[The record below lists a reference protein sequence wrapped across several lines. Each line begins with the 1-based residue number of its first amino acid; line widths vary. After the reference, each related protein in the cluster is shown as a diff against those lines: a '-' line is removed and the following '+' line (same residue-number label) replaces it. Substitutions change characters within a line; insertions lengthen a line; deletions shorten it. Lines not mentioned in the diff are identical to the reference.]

1 MRAIVNLAI
10 RALRL
15 MESIIA
21 GVIFGLII
29 GLAGWLIRGARA
41 KTEEA
46 SLQAEHEKT
55 ITEIQAEHREEVAN
69 LQGQLKQAD
78 DAQTIV
84 NAAKEQL
91 NEVFQ
96 ATASRA
102 LKGNNEQFLQLA
114 QQNLGTTLES
124 AKREFDQR
132 HSQFQELVKPLS
144 ENYGKLN
151 PQIETLASQMQSMT
165 AETARLSSALT
176 DNRQVGVWGELQ
188 LRRVVELA
196 GMTAYCDFQEQ
207 TASTNSSGRPDLVV
221 KLPEKRAVVIDA
233 KASTA
238 AYMEAQQTDDDESA
252 SAALLKHANALKRQ
266 VDDLA
271 SKNYGAGVNGSLDFV
286 VMFVPGDQFLAAALS
301 SNPELIEYAMGK
313 HIAIATPASLIA
325 MLWAVANGWQQ
336 LRFAESALEI
346 KEAGEELHSRMLT
359 FISHYQDVGRDL
371 NRTVTAFNRS
381 IGSFDQRVVPQ
392 GRRFSELI
400 AGDEDK
406 FQLPEMIG
414 QTPRISRY
422 TSSKTPD
429 VDDE

>member
-1 MRAIVNLAI
+1 
-10 RALRL
+10 
-15 MESIIA
+15 MESIII
-21 GVIFGLII
+21 GIIFGLLI
-29 GLAGWLIRGARA
+29 GGAASWLIRGERA
-41 KTEEA
+41 KSEAA
-46 SLQAEHEKT
+46 SLQAEYEKT
-55 ITEIQAEHREEVAN
+55 ITETQAEHREEVAN

-78 DAQTIV
+78 DAQAIV

-102 LKGNNEQFLQLA
+102 LQGNNEQFLQLA

-132 HSQFQELVKPLS
+132 HTQFQELVKPLS

-165 AETARLSSALT
+165 AETARLSGALT
-176 DNRQVGVWGELQ
+176 DNRQIGVWGELQ

-207 TASTNSSGRPDLVV
+207 ATSINSSGRPDLVV
-221 KLPEKRAVVIDA
+221 KLPERRAVVIDA

-252 SAALLKHANALKRQ
+252 SAALLRHANALKRQ

-286 VMFVPGDQFLAAALS
+286 VMFVPGDQFLSAALS
-301 SNPELIEYAMGK
+301 ANPELIEYAMGK

-359 FISHYQDVGRDL
+359 FISRYQDVGRDL

-392 GRRFSELI
+392 GRRFSDLI

-414 QTPRISRY
+414 QTPRVSRY
-422 TSSKTPD
+422 ASRITPD
-429 VDDE
+429 DKS

>member
-1 MRAIVNLAI
+1 MEFMILGIV
-10 RALRL
+10 
-15 MESIIA
+15 
-21 GVIFGLII
+21 I
-29 GLAGWLIRGARA
+29 GLAIGGVSSWFVRSARA
-41 KTEEA
+41 KSEA
-46 SLQAEHEKT
+46 ATLQAEH
-55 ITEIQAEHREEVAN
+55 IEEVAN
-69 LQGQLKQAD
+69 LKGQLQHTENTQAILD
-78 DAQTIV
+78 
-84 NAAKEQL
+84 AAKTQL
-91 NEVFQ
+91 SETFQ
-96 ATASRA
+96 ATASKA
-102 LKGNNEQFLQLA
+102 LQSSNEQFLQLA

-132 HSQFQELVKPLS
+132 HLQFQELVKPLS

-165 AETARLSSALT
+165 TETARLSSALT

-188 LRRVVELA
+188 LKRVVELA

-207 TASTNSSGRPDLVV
+207 TISANSSGRPDLVV
-221 KLPEKRAVVIDA
+221 NLPENRAVVIDA

-238 AYMEAQQTDDDESA
+238 AYMEAQQTNDDESA

-286 VMFVPGDQFLAAALS
+286 VMFVPGDQFLAAALN

-336 LRFAESALEI
+336 VRFADSAQEI
-346 KEAGEELHSRMLT
+346 KHLGEEMHSRLLT
-359 FISHYQDVGRDL
+359 FISRYQDVGREL
-371 NRTVTAFNRS
+371 NSAVTAFNRS
-381 IGSFDQRVVPQ
+381 IGSFDSRVVPQ
-392 GRRFSELI
+392 GRRFAELVTGSE
-400 AGDEDK
+400 ES
-406 FQLPEMIG
+406 FRVPEEID

-422 TSSKTPD
+422 ASRDVPD
-429 VDDE
+429 AADA

>member
-1 MRAIVNLAI
+1 
-10 RALRL
+10 
-15 MESIIA
+15 MESIII
-21 GVIFGLII
+21 GIIFGLII
-29 GLAGWLIRGARA
+29 GGAASWLIRGAHA
-41 KTEEA
+41 KGEAA

-78 DAQTIV
+78 DAQAIV

-96 ATASRA
+96 ATASHA

-132 HSQFQELVKPLS
+132 HLQFQELVKPLS

-165 AETARLSSALT
+165 AETAQLSSALT
-176 DNRQVGVWGELQ
+176 DNRQVGIWGELQ

-207 TASTNSSGRPDLVV
+207 TASANSSVRPDLVV
-221 KLPEKRAVVIDA
+221 NLPEKRAVVIDA

-252 SAALLKHANALKRQ
+252 SAALLRHANALKRQ

-286 VMFVPGDQFLAAALS
+286 VMFVPGDQFLSAALNA
-301 SNPELIEYAMGK
+301 NPELIEYAMGK

-359 FISHYQDVGRDL
+359 FISRYQDVGRDL

-414 QTPRISRY
+414 QTPRVSRY
-422 TSSKTPD
+422 ASRITPGD
-429 VDDE
+429 KS

>member
-1 MRAIVNLAI
+1 
-10 RALRL
+10 
-15 MESIIA
+15 MEFM
-21 GVIFGLII
+21 IFGIVI
-29 GLAGWLIRGARA
+29 GLAIGGVSSWFVRSTRA
-41 KTEEA
+41 KSEA
-46 SLQAEHEKT
+46 ATLQAG
-55 ITEIQAEHREEVAN
+55 HREEVAN
-69 LQGQLKQAD
+69 LQGQLQQAES
-78 DAQTIV
+78 AQAIV
-84 NAAKEQL
+84 DAAKEQL
-91 NEVFQ
+91 NDVFQ
-96 ATASRA
+96 STASKA
-102 LKGNNEQFLQLA
+102 LQGNNEQFLQLA

-132 HSQFQELVKPLS
+132 HLQFQELVKPLS

-165 AETARLSSALT
+165 TETARLSSALT
-176 DNRQVGVWGELQ
+176 DNRQVGIWGELQ

-207 TASTNSSGRPDLVV
+207 TASANSSGRPDLVV
-221 KLPEKRAVVIDA
+221 NLPEKRAVVIDA

-252 SAALLKHANALKRQ
+252 SAALLRHANALKRQ

-286 VMFVPGDQFLAAALS
+286 VMFVPGDQFLSAALNA
-301 SNPELIEYAMGK
+301 NPELIEYAMGK

-359 FISHYQDVGRDL
+359 FISRYQDVGRDL

-414 QTPRISRY
+414 QTPRVSRY
-422 TSSKTPD
+422 ASRITPGD
-429 VDDE
+429 KS